1 MQLKASIAGNVTPRT
16 AIAKLNRGQKASKS
30 KNFENL
36 GKIKKYLKRKEVSKK
51 TEKKEVS
58 IKIRSI

>member
-1 MQLKASIAGNVTPRT
+1 MPRGISSSLVTLVYVKRHKFMLKN
-16 AIAKLNRGQKASKS
+16 
-30 KNFENL
+30 
-36 GKIKKYLKRKEVSKK
+36 KKHLKRKEVSKK